1 VYGRVDL
8 RLGEDDR
15 HYVLEVNTLPGMTST
30 SLVPKPAKH
39 VGIDYTELVDRIL
52 RLSLNR

>member
-8 RLGEDDR
+8 RLDQDNR

-52 RLSLNR
+52 RLSLSP